1 MGGDGSPLMAGQS
14 VTIEVPDG
22 ELLRSAAKVYL
33 LPLAGLLAG
42 PALLRGFGAGNE
54 VTALIASVTGVALG
68 WAVARR
74 WVRRSP
80 PSFKVCHERHSRG
93 D

>member
-1 MGGDGSPLMAGQS
+1 MSRDGSALSAGQS

-33 LPLAGLLAG
+33 LPLAGLLVG
-42 PALLRGFGAGNE
+42 PALVRWIGAGGE
-54 VTALIASVTGVALG
+54 FAALMAALTGVVLG
-68 WAVARR
+68 WALARG

-80 PSFKVCHERHSRG
+80 PSFTVRHERCANG
-93 D
+93 Q